1 MTYYDIPMKFVF
13 SAYCEAVPALDLLAA
28 CCAWGMAEDVKD
40 LNMALD
46 LFGMAIFFLDHFF
59 FSGNLMKV
67 FFFLLFLGGRVS
79 WW

>member
-1 MTYYDIPMKFVF
+1 MKFVF
-13 SAYCEAVPALDLLAA
+13 SAYSYRLSMLAPCENIALTCEAVPALDVLAA

-59 FSGNLMKV
+59 FAGN
-67 FFFLLFLGGRVS
+67 F
-79 WW
+79 